1 MDRFTATDMVASK
14 HASQAILPTLQRVE
28 LLPPAPRHPACLT
41 AEPIPSAPLI
51 LPETRGPRPTAC
63 WGLG

>member
-14 HASQAILPTLQRVE
+14 HTSIPILPTLQRVE

-51 LPETRGPRPTAC
+51 LPETGYA
-63 WGLG
+63 